1 MSEKNNLLSAE
12 QKRQIEEANERI
24 RLANEKYEAVNVNKK
39 SKKEKLWTL

>member
-24 RLANEKYEAVNVNKK
+24 RLANQKYEAVKVNKK
-39 SKKEKLWTL
+39 SKKEKL